1 MTICFKKARL
11 FCLLCSFALANFAAA
26 AELSGI
32 EDALRATVKLNPTL
46 KGKLSEV
53 NASGFDGDVA
63 RAQRYPSLSG
73 QWASND
79 DHTRPGSVRL
89 RQPLW
94 AFGRI
99 DSSIDFA
106 DASLTA
112 NQAEYIQLMRQ
123 VLDMTV
129 TAYAHVQGSR
139 ARLQIAEDNLHSL
152 TRLYQQIQRRQSG
165 ELASVADVRL
175 ALARMVQAQSQKDRY
190 LTELDVATADL
201 LSLTLVPV
209 DTKPAIPAA
218 LLQLPATAD
227 LASLAQEKSATVQLK
242 LQRIKLAQ
250 ALVAREQSAAMP
262 TVYLQGDQA
271 FNQPSVTDKPRVSIV
286 LEASLDGMG
295 FSTVGRTRAADA
307 RVQGS
312 TDDLNAARNEVRRTV
327 TGLVSNLQLQQSL
340 EKSQTES
347 VNEVKAILDSYQRQY
362 ESGFKSWLD
371 VLNMQR
377 ELTEQRLLQVQ
388 ASNDGQVS
396 ALRLKVL
403 IGGLDVVIG
412 QPER

>member
-1 MTICFKKARL
+1 MTIGFKKARL
-11 FCLLCSFALANFAAA
+11 FCLLCSLAMASFAAA
-26 AELSGI
+26 EMSGI
-32 EDALRATVKLNPTL
+32 EDALRATVRLNPTL

-53 NASGFDGDVA
+53 SASGFDGDVA

-79 DHTRPGSVRL
+79 DHPGSVRL

-112 NQAEYIQLMRQ
+112 NQADYVQLMRQ

-129 TAYAHVQGSR
+129 TAYARVQGSR
-139 ARLQIAEDNLHSL
+139 ARLQIADDNLQSL

-190 LTELDVATADL
+190 QTELDVATADL

-209 DTKPAIPAA
+209 DTTPVIPAS
-218 LLQLPATAD
+218 LLQLPATVD
-227 LASLAQEKSATVQLK
+227 LPALAQEQSAAVQLK

-250 ALVAREQSAAMP
+250 ALVAREQTAAMP

-271 FNQPSVTDKPRVSIV
+271 FNQPYVSDKPRVSIV
-286 LEASLDGMG
+286 LEANLDGMG
-295 FSTVGRTRAADA
+295 FATVGRTRAADA

-340 EKSQTES
+340 EKSQAES

-388 ASNDGQVS
+388 ATNDGQVS
-396 ALRLKVL
+396 ALKLKVL

>member
-1 MTICFKKARL
+1 MTIGFKKARL
-11 FCLLCSFALANFAAA
+11 FCLLCSLTLAPFAAA
-26 AELSGI
+26 EMSGL
-32 EDALRATVKLNPTL
+32 EDALRATVRLNPSL

-53 NASGFDGDVA
+53 SASGFDGDVA

-79 DHTRPGSVRL
+79 DHPGSVRL

-99 DSSIDFA
+99 DSSIDYA
-106 DASLTA
+106 DAALTA
-112 NQAEYIQLMRQ
+112 NQADYIQLMRQ

-139 ARLQIAEDNLHSL
+139 ARLQIADDNLQSL
-152 TRLYQQIQRRQSG
+152 TRLYQQIQRRQTG

-190 LTELDVATADL
+190 QTELDVGVADL

-209 DTKPAIPAA
+209 DTTPAVPAT

-227 LASLAQEKSATVQLK
+227 LPALAQEQSATVQLK

-250 ALVAREQSAAMP
+250 AMVAREQTAAMP

-271 FNQPSVTDKPRVSIV
+271 FNQPYVSDKPRVSIV
-286 LEASLDGMG
+286 LEANLDGMG
-295 FSTVGRTRAADA
+295 FATAGRTRAADA

-340 EKSQTES
+340 EKSQAES

-396 ALRLKVL
+396 ALKLKVL
-403 IGGLDVVIG
+403 IGGLDAVIG